1 VLETLEPDER
11 TQLVRLTEKAADAL
25 RARRDELVTR

>member
-11 TQLVRLTEKAADAL
+11 EQLVRLTEKAALAL
-25 RARRDELVTR
+25 RTRSEELVAR